1 MSCYRLLLAVF
12 LALSHLGS
20 ALAADKTPSLLVM
33 GDSLSAAYG
42 LNLDDGWVSLLA
54 RKLQAEGSR
63 WRVINASITGETTA
77 GGAARID
84 QELNLHHP
92 QWLIIELGTN
102 DGLRGLPLALA
113 RDNLDR
119 MIRAAKASGARVLLL
134 GMRIPPNY
142 GADYSEAFQTL
153 YVDLAK
159 RHDLPLL
166 PFLLAPIATDRGY
179 FLEDNL
185 HPNAAAQP
193 LLLAHVWTVLA
204 PLLKPGTVG
213 RPR

>member
-102 DGLRGLPLALA
+102 DGLRGLPALA

-134 GMRIPPNY
+134 GMRIPPSY